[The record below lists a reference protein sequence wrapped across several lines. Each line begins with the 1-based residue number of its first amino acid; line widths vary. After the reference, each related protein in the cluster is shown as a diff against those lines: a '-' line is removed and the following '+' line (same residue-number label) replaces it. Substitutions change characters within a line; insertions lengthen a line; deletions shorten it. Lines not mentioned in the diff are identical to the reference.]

1 MENGLDIVSYKIG
14 KEHGGVQPTGEIDI
28 TQNGITNVSGYATA
42 NVQVPEKQLEEKSVT
57 ISSNTTTLIEPST
70 GKDGMSSVSVTTNIP
85 EPSGKITI
93 TQNGTDIDVSSYASA
108 DVNVPAGADLSDY
121 FNSTGTAINGS
132 PYLWGS
138 LIKKIP
144 PITITGDSLRSAFKY
159 YKGTELPQIS
169 DLSSI
174 TNFSEAFENCTNLT
188 NVDFSNMSFSTSIYN
203 FQSVF
208 QYCTNLE
215 NVDLSTLGTT
225 PSNLGLSSVF
235 YGCTK
240 LKKVNLSNFAPRGY
254 NTTTNM
260 FSGCT
265 SLEELDISSMNFS
278 NIGVYTS
285 NMFTGVPD
293 NCLIL
298 VKDQTA
304 KDWFTT
310 NWSNLTNVQIKS
322 EYIAN
327 QGA

>member
-85 EPSGKITI
+85 QPSGKITI
-93 TQNGTDIDVSSYASA
+93 TQNDTDIDVSSYASA
-108 DVNVPAGADLSDY
+108 DVSVPAGADLSEY
-121 FNSTGTAINGS
+121 FYLTPLTSGS
-132 PYLWGS
+132 FRFLF
-138 LIKKIP
+138 KNFP
-144 PITITGDSLRSAFKY
+144 PIDFSNLTNLNNAFSY
-159 YKGTELPQIS
+159 MYGFVNI
-169 DLSSI
+169 DLSSCAFSSN
-174 TNFSEAFENCTNLT
+174 TNNVEELFSSCSNVEEINL
-188 NVDFSNMSFSTSIYN
+188 SS
-203 FQSVF
+203 
-208 QYCTNLE
+208 
-215 NVDLSTLGTT
+215 LSTTANNTNCNGMF
-225 PSNLGLSSVF
+225 G
-235 YGCTK
+235 GCSK
-240 LKKVNLSNFAPRGY
+240 LKKIDLSNFNPGSIQ
-254 NTTTNM
+254 NGNKM
-260 FSGCT
+260 FTGCT
-265 SLEELDISSMNFS
+265 SLEELDISSMNMNVS
-278 NIGVYTS
+278 SYTY
-285 NMFTGVPD
+285 MFNGVPA

>member
-1 MENGLDIVSYKIG
+1 MDDIVSYVIG
-14 KEHGGVQPTGEIDI
+14 KKKGGITPTGEIDI

-93 TQNGTDIDVSSYASA
+93 TQNGTGIDVSSYASA

-121 FNSTGTAINGS
+121 FGDTVSQGTVAYNVSISTTWLA
-132 PYLWGS
+132 
-138 LIKKIP
+138 LIKKLP
-144 PITITGDSLRSAFKY
+144 ELTVSGNTLSQTFTGFTL
-159 YKGTELPQIS
+159 S
-169 DLSSI
+169 DVPDI
-174 TNFSEAFENCTNLT
+174 TNLSDVTSFNQAFYQAKGL
-188 NVDFSNMSFSTSIYN
+188 VKPDFSNWTFSQNTNYLQN
-203 FQSVF
+203 VF
-208 QYCTNLE
+208 EGCTNLE
-215 NVDLSTLGTT
+215 EISLPGLGITHPTT
-225 PSNLGLSSVF
+225 RISSMF
-235 YGCTK
+235 GGCTK
-240 LKKVNLSNFAPRGY
+240 LKKIDLSNFAPRGLLDVGY
-254 NTTTNM
+254 V
-260 FSGCT
+260 FRGCT
-265 SLEELDISSMNFS
+265 SLEEIDISSMTMPSSGF
-278 NIGVYTS
+278 TT
-285 NMFTGVPD
+285 MFTGVPD